1 MAGIFGAAR
10 VGLCTDFFLW
20 RYFYYSRSGVAAVSE
35 SLPPRSDHRW
45 LRAILT
51 VISVMV
57 LGACILMWCWNE
69 APSTASLAVSQSGGE

>member
-1 MAGIFGAAR
+1 M
-10 VGLCTDFFLW
+10 
-20 RYFYYSRSGVAAVSE
+20 SE